1 MIFSIFDYKNFSMN
15 RIITSIFLLITFI
28 SCKNEKETP
37 KVIYENDRSKVETT
51 TKDTASFKVADL
63 PILMEGTKYLIHPIG
78 DIRVYDTDSRAYGS
92 SKTNHESYAISN
104 YNRFEI
110 TGFFDNLNFQ
120 HIDSTNVYPLTDKKI
135 QIQTATFLKGIATK
149 TKNQIIAYTL
159 VDADTN
165 KDGKINQ
172 NDIKSLYLS
181 TASGKKFTKLSEEFQ
196 ELIDWNII
204 EAQNRLYFR
213 CIEDINKNG
222 AFDKNDKVHYHYV
235 NLLAN
240 EWKVEMYTP
249 N

>member
-1 MIFSIFDYKNFSMN
+1 MKRILFSIVLF
-15 RIITSIFLLITFI
+15 TTLL
-28 SCKNEKETP
+28 SCKKEETTP
-37 KVIYENDRSKVETT
+37 KVIYEEGKAKAEVVV
-51 TKDTASFKVADL
+51 KDSGSIKVADL
-63 PILMEGTKYLIHPIG
+63 PILMEGTQFLIHPVG
-78 DIRVYDTDSRAYGS
+78 DVRVYDTDSKVYGS
-92 SKTNHESYAISN
+92 SKTNQVSYAISN

-120 HIDSTNVYPLTDKKI
+120 HIDSTSVKPLTDKKI
-135 QIQTATFLKGIATK
+135 QIQTATFLDGIAAK
-149 TKNQIIAYTL
+149 TKKQIIVYTL
-159 VDADTN
+159 VDSDTN
-165 KDGKINQ
+165 KDGKVDQ

-181 TASGKKFTKLSEEFQ
+181 TISGNKFTKLSEEFQ

-222 AFDKNDKVHYHYV
+222 AFDKKDKVHYHFV
-235 NLLAN
+235 NLLAD

>member
-1 MIFSIFDYKNFSMN
+1 MK
-15 RIITSIFLLITFI
+15 RIITSIVLLTALI
-28 SCKNEKETP
+28 SCKQEKETP
-37 KVIYENDRSKVETT
+37 KVIYEDGKSKVGTT
-51 TKDTASFKVADL
+51 AKDTASFKVADL
-63 PILMEGTKYLIHPIG
+63 PILMEGTQYLIHPVG

-92 SKTNHESYAISN
+92 SKTNQVSYAISN

-110 TGFFDNLNFQ
+110 TGYFDNLNFQ
-120 HIDSTNVYPLTDKKI
+120 HIDSTNVKPLTDKKI
-135 QIQTATFLKGIATK
+135 QIQTATFLDGIAAK
-149 TKNQIIAYTL
+149 TKKQIMVYTL
-159 VDADTN
+159 VDSDTN

-172 NDIKSLYLS
+172 NDIRSLYLS
-181 TASGKKFTKLSEEFQ
+181 TISGDNFTKLSEEFQ

-235 NLLAN
+235 NLLAD
-240 EWKVEMYTP
+240 EWKVELYNP